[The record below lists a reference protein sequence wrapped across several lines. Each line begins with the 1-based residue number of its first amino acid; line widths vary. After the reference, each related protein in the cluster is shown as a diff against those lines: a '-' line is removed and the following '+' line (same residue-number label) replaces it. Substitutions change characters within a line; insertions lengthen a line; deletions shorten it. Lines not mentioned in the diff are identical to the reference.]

1 MAEHHDGQPTVTSGS
16 PPLTIAHSSFRGRIG
31 VARGDITP
39 PVGIYARNWGAAEH
53 DVAES
58 IHQPLTLTALTLSAD
73 AEESPLVLIDAD
85 LGWWR
90 PLAVFKQMQRRLLEA
105 LALEPSRLIFS
116 LTHTHAAPPLAEA
129 DPLWPGGDLLAD
141 WLEMIFQTTV
151 DTVKRALENATET
164 ILDWHRGCC
173 QLAAMRDLPDPT
185 FGKNR
190 LLCGYN
196 PQGRADDTLLVGRV
210 TDRDGTVRASLVN
223 YACHPTTLAWENRAI
238 SPDFVGAMRETIEAA
253 TGGAPA
259 LFLQGA
265 SGDLAP
271 RHQYVG
277 DHSVA
282 DRHGRGLGFAALA
295 TSEDMQP
302 PATRLAFE
310 SAVESGAP
318 LAVWRPEPIAV
329 SNLLRAVETT
339 VDLPLKNWPSAA
351 ELERERLD
359 CTDRAREERLRRKR
373 DIRRQ
378 LGDGETFALPITAW
392 RMGDAVLVGCM
403 AECYSQLQ
411 QQLRRHFPDRAVICM
426 NLINGSIGYLP
437 PEELYDIDVYQVWQ
451 TPFARGSLETITDAM
466 IETIEQL
473 LGSASRRPTHRV
485 SLME

>member
-1 MAEHHDGQPTVTSGS
+1 MAHNCDEQPTDAIGS
-16 PPLTIAHSSFRGRIG
+16 APPAITHSSFRGWIG

-58 IHQPLTLTALTLSAD
+58 IHRPLTLTALTLSAD
-73 AEESPLVLIDAD
+73 SNGSPLVLVDAD

-90 PLAVFKQMQRRLLEA
+90 PLAVFKRWQSRLLEA
-105 LALEPSRLIFS
+105 LDLEPSRLIFA
-116 LTHTHAAPPLAEA
+116 LAHTHAAPPLAEV

-141 WLEMIFQTTV
+141 WQETVFQTTV
-151 DTVKRALENATET
+151 ETVKRALDNADEG
-164 ILDWHRGCC
+164 ILDWHRGRC

-185 FGKNR
+185 SGQNR

-196 PQGRADDTLLVGRV
+196 PHGQADDTLLVGRV
-210 TDRDGTVRASLVN
+210 TNSAGKVRASLVN

-253 TGGAPA
+253 TDDAPA

-271 RHQYVG
+271 KQQYVG
-277 DHSVA
+277 DASVA

-295 TSEDMQP
+295 TSQDMQP
-302 PATRLAFE
+302 PATQLAFQG
-310 SAVESGAP
+310 AVESGAP

-329 SNLLRAVETT
+329 SNILQAVETT
-339 VDLPLKNWPSAA
+339 VDLPLKDWPSAA
-351 ELERERLD
+351 ELEQERLD
-359 CTDRAREERLRRKR
+359 CTDRALEERLRRKR

-378 LGDGETFALPITAW
+378 LGDGETYALPITAW

-411 QQLRRHFPDRAVICM
+411 QQIRRHFPDRTIICM
-426 NLINGSIGYLP
+426 NLINGSIGYSP
-437 PEELYDIDVYQVWQ
+437 PAELYDTDVYQVWQ
-451 TPFARGSLETITDAM
+451 TPFDRGSLEAITKAM
-466 IETIEQL
+466 IETIE
-473 LGSASRRPTHRV
+473 
-485 SLME
+485 